1 MTLLPAGN
9 HLLYMLRDK
18 MNVHKDLEKLLGRRV
33 KVHTKRYGID
43 FLNESIYMVTGIS
56 REMDVN
62 SDGIVKVICKVK
74 VSRELTSRNSVW
86 LAAEEVSLI

>member
-1 MTLLPAGN
+1 MIRLRQAD
-9 HLLYMLRDK
+9 HLLYVQGNK
-18 MNVHKDLEKLLGRRV
+18 MNVHKDIERLLGRRV
-33 KVHTKRYGID
+33 KVDTKRYGIG

-56 REMDVN
+56 KEMDVN

-74 VSRELTSRNSVW
+74 ISRDLSSKSSVW